1 MDTLLFTHPACIGH
15 DTGPGHPER
24 PDRLRAVLTA
34 LESESFALLQRREAP
49 EATIEQIARA
59 HPDAFVRRLLAAV
72 PESGLQ
78 PIDADTVLSPGSG
91 AAALRAAG
99 AGCAAV
105 DAVLAGEARNAFCAV
120 RPPGHHAE
128 ATRAMGFCLFNS
140 VAIAVMHAR
149 MAHGLG
155 RIAVVD
161 FDVHHGNGTQ
171 DIFWSEPDLFYASTH
186 QSQLYPGTGS
196 EDETGVAGNILNAPL
211 PPMSGGVEFRRVME
225 RIVLPAVDSFKPE
238 LLLISAG
245 FDAHARD
252 PLANLELH
260 EGDFAWATQELMRL
274 ADRHCGGRIVSTLE
288 GGYDLRAL
296 ALSTAAHVH
305 TLMTG

>member
-34 LESESFALLQRREAP
+34 LEGESFALLQRREAP

-91 AAALRAAG
+91 SAALRAAG

-140 VAIAVMHAR
+140 VAIAAMHAR
-149 MAHGLG
+149 LAHGLG

-186 QSQLYPGTGS
+186 QSPLYPGTGS

-211 PPMSGGVEFRRVME
+211 PPMSGGVEFRRAME
-225 RIVLPAVDSFKPE
+225 RIVLPAVDAFAPD

-252 PLANLELH
+252 PLANLELN
-260 EGDFAWATQELMRL
+260 EGDFAWATLELMRL
-274 ADRHCGGRIVSTLE
+274 ADRHCGGRVVSTLE